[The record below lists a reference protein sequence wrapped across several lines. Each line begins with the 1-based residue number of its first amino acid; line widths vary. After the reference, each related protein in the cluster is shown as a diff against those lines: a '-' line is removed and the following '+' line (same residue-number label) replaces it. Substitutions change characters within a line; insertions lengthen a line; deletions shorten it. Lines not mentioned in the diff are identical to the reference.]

1 MLEVAEIIRRHGA
14 AVRAALGNRLLPS
27 QARALR
33 DLVACRTAACGGQLT
48 QCTACHQQVYRYHSC
63 RNRHCPK
70 CGGDQTTR
78 WLARHQARL
87 LPCPHYL
94 VTVTLPAALRPLA
107 FGHQAVVYGA
117 LMRCAAAAL
126 QTLAADPRFV
136 GASLGC
142 IAVLHTW
149 TRALLY
155 HPHVHLI
162 VTAGGLSADRTQW
175 IAPKHP
181 AFLVPVQA
189 LSVIVRAKMCAALNQ
204 AALLETVPP
213 AVWTTPWVVHAQP
226 AGDGTRVLDYLARYL
241 FRVAISN
248 SRIESTN
255 DDQVTFRYRDNRT
268 QAIRRVTLSG
278 VEFLRRF
285 LQHVLPRR
293 CMKVRYY
300 GLWSATRRADLAHAR
315 TLLAAA
321 HATATPVGR
330 AVTPTSTGGVPAPAV
345 CPVCHAGT
353 LTLIAILRPQR
364 KVPHDRDLRD
374 DPTTA
379 TCAPHVSG
387 VVGLRPRVTPHRRG
401 SRRR

>member
-14 AVRAALGNRLLPS
+14 AVRAHLGARLLPS

-48 QCTACHQQVYRYHSC
+48 QCTACGEQVHRYHSC

-70 CGGDQTTR
+70 CGGDQTAR
-78 WLARHQARL
+78 WLDRHQARR

-94 VTVTLPAALRPLA
+94 ITVTLPEALRALA

-126 QTLAADPRFV
+126 QALAADPRFV
-136 GASLGC
+136 GTSVGC

-181 AFLVPVQA
+181 AFLVPVRA
-189 LSVIVRAKMCAALNQ
+189 MSVLVRATMCAALKR
-204 AALLETVPP
+204 AGLLEEVPP
-213 AVWTTPWVVHAQP
+213 AIWTTPWVVHAQP
-226 AGDGTRVLDYLARYL
+226 AGDGARVLDYLARYL
-241 FRVAISN
+241 FRVAITQ
-248 SRIESTN
+248 SRLEQI
-255 DDQVTFRYRDNRT
+255 DDDTVTFRYRDNRT
-268 QAIRRVTLSG
+268 QETRRATVSG

-293 CMKVRYY
+293 CTKVRYY
-300 GLWSATRRADLAHAR
+300 GLWSATRRADLDQAR
-315 TLLAAA
+315 TLLTAERAPVSTAQSPTPLTTTTPAAPLA
-321 HATATPVGR
+321 ATL
-330 AVTPTSTGGVPAPAV
+330 V
-345 CPVCHAGT
+345 CPLCHLGT
-353 LTLIAILRPQR
+353 LTLVAILRPAR
-364 KVPHDRDLRD
+364 KVP
-374 DPTTA
+374 P
-379 TCAPHVSG
+379 
-387 VVGLRPRVTPHRRG
+387 
-401 SRRR
+401 

>member
-1 MLEVAEIIRRHGA
+1 MLEVSDIIRRDGA
-14 AVRAALGNRLLPS
+14 ALRAHLGDRLLPS

-48 QCTACHQQVYRYHSC
+48 QCTACGEHVYRYHSC

-70 CGGDQTTR
+70 CGGDQTAR
-78 WLARHQARL
+78 WLERHQARL

-94 VTVTLPAALRPLA
+94 ITVTLPALLRPLA

-126 QTLAADPRFV
+126 QALAADPRFV
-136 GASLGC
+136 GTSVGC

-175 IAPKHP
+175 IAPKNP

-189 LSVIVRAKMCAALNQ
+189 LSVIVRAKIWAALQ
-204 AALLETVPP
+204 HAGLLDQVPA

-226 AGDGTRVLDYLARYL
+226 AGDGARVLDYLARYL
-241 FRVAISN
+241 FRVAITN
-248 SRIESTN
+248 SRLEQI
-255 DDQVTFRYRDNRT
+255 DDERVTFRYRDNRT
-268 QAIRRVTLSG
+268 QETRRATVSG
-278 VEFLRRF
+278 VDFLQRF

-293 CMKVRYY
+293 CTKVRYY
-300 GLWSATRRADLAHAR
+300 GLWSATRRADLDHAR
-315 TLLAAA
+315 TLL
-321 HATATPVGR
+321 TENRVPVS
-330 AVTPTSTGGVPAPAV
+330 AVPPPVTPTPPAAPPRAAALV
-345 CPVCHAGT
+345 CPLCRLGT
-353 LTLIAILRPQR
+353 LTLLAILRPAR
-364 KVPHDRDLRD
+364 KVP
-374 DPTTA
+374 P
-379 TCAPHVSG
+379 
-387 VVGLRPRVTPHRRG
+387 
-401 SRRR
+401 